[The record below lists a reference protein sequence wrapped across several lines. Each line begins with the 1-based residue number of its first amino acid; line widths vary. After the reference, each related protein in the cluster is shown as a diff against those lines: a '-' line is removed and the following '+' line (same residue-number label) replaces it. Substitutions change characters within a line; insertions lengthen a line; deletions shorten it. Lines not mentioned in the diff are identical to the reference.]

1 MEYDFK
7 KIETEWQAY
16 WAIHK
21 TFAAK
26 DGGDKPK
33 YYVLD
38 MFPYPS
44 GAGLHVGHPLGY
56 IASDIIARFKRHKGF
71 NVLHPMGYDSF
82 GLPAEQ
88 YAIQTGQHPKITT
101 EQNIAVYRKQ
111 LDKIGFSFDWDR
123 EVRTSNPEYYKW
135 TQWIFI
141 QIFNSWYNNNSNKA
155 ENISTLITEFETDGN
170 TKVNAVCDENV
181 KSFTAAEWKAF
192 SEKEQSDILMAY
204 RMAYLG
210 EAYVNWCPQLGTVL
224 ANDEIKDG
232 VSERGGYPVER
243 KLMKQWSMRI
253 TAYAQRLLD
262 GLDTLDWT
270 ESLKDAQRNWIG
282 KSVGTS
288 LRFKVLTPN
297 PSPKERGAEPPS
309 YLTGKKEIAVDLLQ
323 KAKANRKNYTET
335 EDIIW
340 QALRNKK
347 LDVKFRRQHPIDK
360 FIADFVCLDQHL
372 IVEIDGEYH
381 NSNEQQE
388 LDEARTIVLRL
399 NGFNVIRFTNN
410 EVKNNLDSVLE
421 KIKQELAATAPS
433 PLERAGVRTTSE
445 YIEVFTTRPDTI
457 FGVSFVTLAPE
468 HELVAG
474 LTTAENKTAVEEY
487 VTIAKNRSERE
498 RQADVNKITGVF
510 TGSYVEHPFTGKQ
523 IPIWIGDYVLAGY
536 GTGAVMAVPAHDS
549 RDYSFAKHFGLPI
562 LEVVQGTSNVTL
574 SEVEGSYDAKEGK
587 LINSDFLNGLEVKD
601 AMKKA
606 IAEIEKQGLGKGKVN
621 FRLRDA
627 VFGRQRYW
635 GEPIPVYYKNDI
647 PYALNESEL
656 PLVLPEVDKYLPT
669 EDGEPPLARAKNW
682 RYKPLSNSPQGGE
695 DAKPHTW
702 QTAGNSSYNFTKE
715 KSQEL
720 RKNQTEA
727 EEILWEAIRKK
738 SLDVKF
744 RRQHVIGA
752 SIVDFVSLEAKLV
765 IEVDGKIHLE
775 QKDYDE
781 ARTKE
786 LESVGF
792 SVIRFSNEEILH
804 DIENVILKIKTTLN
818 AQLQVLPHGEDL
830 GGASYPYEHSTMPGW
845 AGSSWYFLRYMD
857 SHNSTEFA
865 SKKLTDY
872 WKQVD
877 LYIGGSEHATGHLLY
892 VRFWTKILKDL
903 GHIAIDEPAK
913 KLINQGM
920 IQGLS
925 MMARTTSIG
934 SVTLDNN
941 MPSTRRTFLLD
952 KNFSGKLPFQD
963 IEIHI
968 PVDYVNFQDG
978 KYVLTKENLN
988 KLIEDHTRFT
998 DFQFLN
1004 ESDCEE
1010 FGIIITEEL
1019 NSDFIQLKEV
1029 VEKMSKSKYN
1039 VVTPD
1044 DIAEK
1049 FGSDTLR
1056 LYEMFLGPLE
1066 QSKPWN
1072 TNGITGVHGFLKKLW
1087 RLFYP
1092 AVQSDASTTLSNQFN
1107 VTNDEPTKGELKTL
1121 HKTIKKI
1128 TEDIERFSFNT
1139 SVSNFMICVNEL
1151 TDAKCNKRAILE
1163 PLLIC
1168 LSPYAPHIAE
1178 ELWKQLGHTESI
1190 STAAFPL
1197 FNEAYLVDDTINYPV
1212 SFNGKVKFTLELA
1225 ATLSTQEVETI
1236 VRANEQTAKFLDG
1249 KEPKKVIVVHKKIV
1263 NMVV

>member
-1 MEYDFK
+1 MEYNFK
-7 KIETEWQAY
+7 EIESNWQAY
-16 WAIHK
+16 WAKHK

-56 IASDIIARFKRHKGF
+56 IASDIVSRYKRHKGF

-88 YAIQTGQHPKITT
+88 YAIQTGQHPKVTT
-101 EQNIAVYRKQ
+101 ENNIAVYRRQ

-141 QIFNSWYNNNSNKA
+141 QIFNSWYNKDSNKA
-155 ENISTLITEFETDGN
+155 ENISTLIAEFEANGN
-170 TKVNAVCDENV
+170 AKVNAVCEGTI
-181 KSFTAAEWKAF
+181 KSFTAKEWKAF
-192 SEKEQSDILMAY
+192 TEKEQSDILMNY
-204 RMAYLG
+204 RLAYLG

-270 ESLKDAQRNWIG
+270 DSLKEAQRNWIG
-282 KSVGTS
+282 KSEGTS
-288 LRFKVLTPN
+288 LQFKIHG
-297 PSPKERGAEPPS
+297 S
-309 YLTGKKEIAVDLLQ
+309 
-323 KAKANRKNYTET
+323 
-335 EDIIW
+335 
-340 QALRNKK
+340 
-347 LDVKFRRQHPIDK
+347 DK
-360 FIADFVCLDQHL
+360 
-372 IVEIDGEYH
+372 
-381 NSNEQQE
+381 
-388 LDEARTIVLRL
+388 T
-399 NGFNVIRFTNN
+399 
-410 EVKNNLDSVLE
+410 
-421 KIKQELAATAPS
+421 
-433 PLERAGVRTTSE
+433 
-445 YIEVFTTRPDTI
+445 IEVFTTRPDTV

-468 HELVAG
+468 HELVES
-474 LTTAENKTAVEEY
+474 LTTAENKKAVEEY

-498 RQADVNKITGVF
+498 RQADINKITGVF

-523 IPIWIGDYVLAGY
+523 VPIWIGDYVLAGY

-562 LEVVQGTSNVTL
+562 LEVVAATSNVTL
-574 SEVEGSYDAKEGK
+574 SGVEGSYDAKEGK
-587 LINSDFLNGLEVKD
+587 LINSDFLNGLEVKE
-601 AMKKA
+601 AIKKA
-606 IAEIEKQGLGKGKVN
+606 IAEIEAKGLGKGKVN

-647 PYALNESEL
+647 PYALDESEL
-656 PLVLPEVDKYLPT
+656 PLILPEVDKYLPT
-669 EDGEPPLARAKNW
+669 EDGEPPLARA
-682 RYKPLSNSPQGGE
+682 
-695 DAKPHTW
+695 A
-702 QTAGNSSYNFTKE
+702 SSWKHE
-715 KSQEL
+715 
-720 RKNQTEA
+720 
-727 EEILWEAIRKK
+727 
-738 SLDVKF
+738 
-744 RRQHVIGA
+744 
-752 SIVDFVSLEAKLV
+752 
-765 IEVDGKIHLE
+765 GK
-775 QKDYDE
+775 YD
-781 ARTKE
+781 
-786 LESVGF
+786 
-792 SVIRFSNEEILH
+792 
-804 DIENVILKIKTTLN
+804 
-818 AQLQVLPHGEDL
+818 
-830 GGASYPYEHSTMPGW
+830 YEHSTMPGW

-857 SHNSTEFA
+857 STNASVFA
-865 SKKLTDY
+865 DKRLADY
-872 WKQVD
+872 WQQVD

-892 VRFWTKILKDL
+892 VRFWTKFLKDL
-903 GHIAIDEPAK
+903 GYIAIDEPAK

-920 IQGLS
+920 IQGRSNFVYRVNGENKLVS
-925 MMARTTSIG
+925 SGLKNNYEVSALHVDVSI
-934 SVTLDNN
+934 VNNDILDVEAFKKW
-941 MPSTRRTFLLD
+941 RDDF
-952 KNFSGKLPFQD
+952 KNADFIL
-963 IEIHI
+963 E
-968 PVDYVNFQDG
+968 DG
-978 KYVLTKENLN
+978 KYICGAE
-988 KLIEDHTRFT
+988 
-998 DFQFLN
+998 
-1004 ESDCEE
+1004 
-1010 FGIIITEEL
+1010 
-1019 NSDFIQLKEV
+1019 

-1044 DIAEK
+1044 DISEK

-1072 TNGITGVHGFLKKLW
+1072 TNGITGVHGFLKKMW
-1087 RLFYP
+1087 RLFYS
-1092 AVQSDASTTLSNQFN
+1092 ADGFN
-1107 VTNDEPTKGELKTL
+1107 VVDAEPTKGELKTL

-1128 TEDIERFSFNT
+1128 TEDIDRFSFNT
-1139 SVSNFMICVNEL
+1139 SISNFMICVNEL

-1168 LSPYAPHIAE
+1168 LSPYAPHITE

-1190 STAAFPL
+1190 STAPFPD
-1197 FNEAYLVDDTINYPV
+1197 FNEAFLVDDTINYPV

-1225 ATLSTQEVETI
+1225 ATLTAPEVEAI
-1236 VRANEQTAKFLDG
+1236 VRGNEQTAKYLDG